1 MTTATA
7 TSKRV
12 MDLVASVC
20 TLILATP
27 VIAVAALLIKWDS
40 PGPIFFRDE
49 RIGRG
54 FLPFQIIKLRTM
66 THSRTDNWS
75 SITLAD
81 DPRVTRIG
89 RWLRRYRFD
98 ELPQLINIIR
108 GDMSLVGPRP
118 ESSRYVQLKHADYAS
133 ILEVRP
139 GITDPASLK
148 YHNEGD
154 QLSSAR
160 NPEQEYID
168 KILPKKIMLSKHY
181 IANISVFGDLIIIA
195 RTLILLL
202 SLFGTKHSLGRNDR
216 S

>member
-1 MTTATA
+1 
-7 TSKRV
+7 
-12 MDLVASVC
+12 
-20 TLILATP
+20 
-27 VIAVAALLIKWDS
+27 
-40 PGPIFFRDE
+40 
-49 RIGRG
+49 
-54 FLPFQIIKLRTM
+54 
-66 THSRTDNWS
+66 
-75 SITLAD
+75 
-81 DPRVTRIG
+81 
-89 RWLRRYRFD
+89 
-98 ELPQLINIIR
+98 
-108 GDMSLVGPRP
+108 MSLVGPRP